1 MCAPGAILCDHRRS
15 AVPMPTPQTLQR
27 WQAAEQHLRQGRHGP
42 AIAGYREL
50 TQDPGLAPMAHL
62 RLSLVLHSLGR
73 YRESV
78 DEALAAHAARVE
90 DPDLLEMVAKRLF
103 RLGELEPAV
112 AIATSPAI
120 LGSGNAA
127 ALAGLGK
134 MLSFHMFPDQ
144 ALLLLGRARELG
156 LSTPNLRYFTGL
168 NLNYAGR
175 VEEAQREL
183 EGCLRD
189 EPGMATA
196 LWTLARIG
204 REPLDGIDRVDRLRA
219 AIAAR
224 PDGHADL
231 PMLFHALFT
240 ELDRRDDTEAAWRAL
255 EAGMRARRAM
265 LPFDPEGEQAL
276 FDHLGSLGPVDAPG
290 HEGDGPRPVFIVGM
304 PRSGTTLL
312 ERVLGNHPDIADAGE
327 LTDFIR
333 QMRYC
338 ADTDGDLL
346 VDLALARRA
355 EAGVDW
361 AELGRRYLS
370 RTQWRA
376 GGKPVYTDKLPPN
389 FMNIPYIARALPGAR
404 ILHMVRGPMDT
415 CFSNIKTLFA
425 GAYPPSHD
433 QAEMAGH
440 YRRYRALMV
449 RYQAAFPGRILNVR
463 YDELV
468 QDPER
473 VAGEV
478 LEFIGLP
485 PHAGISR
492 IEHRTGTVA
501 TPSTAQVR
509 EPVHDRYLGQWR
521 RYERHLGPLKEQLG
535 ALAY

>member
-1 MCAPGAILCDHRRS
+1 
-15 AVPMPTPQTLQR
+15 MPTPQTLQR
-27 WQAAEQHLRQGRHGP
+27 WQAAEQHLRAGRHGQ
-42 AIAGYREL
+42 AIAGYRQL
-50 TQDPGLAPMAHL
+50 SQDPELGPLAHL
-62 RLSLVLHSLGR
+62 RLSLVAHSLGR

-78 DEALAAHAARVE
+78 DEALAAHAARQP
-90 DPDLLEMVAKRLF
+90 DPDLLEMIAKRLF

-112 AIATSPAI
+112 AIATSPTI
-120 LGSGNAA
+120 LDSGRPEL
-127 ALAGLGK
+127 LAGLGK
-134 MLSFHMFPDQ
+134 MLSFHMFPDH
-144 ALLLLGRARELG
+144 ALQLLERARDLG
-156 LSTPNLRYFTGL
+156 QASPAQRYLIGL

-175 VEEAQREL
+175 VDEAQRVL

-196 LWTLARIG
+196 LWSLARIG
-204 REPLDGIDRVDRLRA
+204 REPGDGVDRVDRLRDA
-219 AIAAR
+219 LATR

-231 PMLFHALFT
+231 PMLYYALFT
-240 ELDRRDDTEAAWRAL
+240 ELDRRDDTEGAWRAL

-265 LPFDPEGEQAL
+265 LQFDPAGEEAL
-276 FDHLGSLGPVDAPG
+276 FEHLGELGPVDAPG
-290 HEGDGPRPVFIVGM
+290 HDGDGPRPVFIVGM

-312 ERVLGNHPDIADAGE
+312 ERMLGNHPDIADAGE
-327 LTDFIR
+327 LTDFVR

-338 ADTDGDLL
+338 ADMDGDRL

-355 EAGVDW
+355 EEAIDW

-376 GGKPVYTDKLPPN
+376 GGKAVYTDKLPPN
-389 FMNIPYIARALPGAR
+389 FMNIAYIARALPGAR

-415 CFSNIKTLFA
+415 CFSNLKTLFA

-440 YRRYRALMV
+440 YRRYRTLMA
-449 RYQAAFPGRILNVR
+449 RWHATFPGRILDVR

-468 QDPER
+468 QEPER
-473 VAGEV
+473 VAAEV

-485 PHAGISR
+485 PAGGMSR
-492 IEHRTGTVA
+492 IEARAGTVA
-501 TPSTAQVR
+501 TPSSAQVR
-509 EPVHDRYLGQWR
+509 ERIHDRYIGQWR
-521 RYERHLGPLKEQLG
+521 RYAPYLDELKEKLG